1 MFNAIAVT
9 GNRVSFRNLKATLT
23 ALPNSTVALTFDDK
37 KHGTIVKSR
46 SEIESEFGKSLHLIP
61 KRQAAAP
68 KALDLSIAD
77 LDELKRRSAYLK
89 ELQRHTE
96 KNGVGGVKIRRQV
109 VARVAREINDPN
121 PISPA
126 TLGRWAKQSH
136 DHSHG
141 IASTLGTKK
150 RCRKSSF
157 SQDIQDLALEV
168 IDDYYLQLG
177 NPTLQYAYDCF
188 TEVFEARFG
197 NKVNRPCREV
207 FRKWATQACDPI
219 EFIERREG
227 RRAAKAARRNAKKK
241 FQTERILER
250 VEADAINLAIGV
262 TDEEGRY
269 LGPVTLFAVIDVYSR
284 SILGLIAQVGRGES
298 SGSVIDSYK
307 HAICPKSPDI
317 LPDSVQN
324 DWVMY
329 GTPETFVSD
338 GGPGYVSIQTQSF
351 LLDAG
356 SQSQIVQTYAGWHK
370 PFIERFFLTLR
381 TRFAQTLRGYC
392 GKHTERPNLDATI
405 QEKASLTLQEFR
417 NALYEWVI
425 DEYHQTAHRG
435 LNGKTPQEVWEE
447 GASEFVPQVPANIDR
462 IQFTMGETRI
472 CKISGHHAHQGIQ
485 LNNLRYN
492 DSEDRLKQIGMILRR
507 MGQSAEVQVQYTHND
522 VHSVN
527 VVDPI
532 TDEVF
537 RAFVSDPNIKPG
549 TTLAEL
555 KVQQGSTYANK
566 GFTGKR
572 TARSSQTFTNANEAH
587 DEKVRGVISR
597 SSQRAP
603 TNAIH
608 AELMRIREEEHDTH
622 IPGDTRH
629 LVSTEPLEPRAE
641 EYGTDGEY
649 EDDKR

>member
-9 GNRVSFRNLKATLT
+9 GNRVSFRNLHATLT
-23 ALPNSTVALTFDDK
+23 TLPNSSVALTFDEK
-37 KHGTIVKSR
+37 KHGTIIKSR
-46 SEIESEFGKSLHLIP
+46 SEIESEFGKTLHLIP
-61 KRQAAAP
+61 KEKTAAP
-68 KALDLSIAD
+68 KALDLSITD
-77 LDELKRRSAYLK
+77 LEELKRRSAYLE

-109 VARVAREINDPN
+109 IARVAREINDAC

-126 TLGRWAKQSH
+126 TLGRWAKQAH
-136 DHSHG
+136 EHSHG

-177 NPTLQYAYDCF
+177 NPTVQYAYDCF
-188 TEVFEARFG
+188 TEEFEAKFG
-197 NKVNRPCREV
+197 KKVKRPCREV

-227 RRAAKAARRNAKKK
+227 RRAGKAARRNAKKK
-241 FQTERILER
+241 FRTERILER
-250 VEADAINLAIGV
+250 VEADAVNLAIGV

-307 HAICPKSPDI
+307 HAIGPKSPDL
-317 LPDSVQN
+317 LPNGVQN
-324 DWVMY
+324 DWPMY

-338 GGPGYVSIQTQSF
+338 GGSGYVSVQTQSF

-356 SQSQIVQTYAGWHK
+356 SQSQIVQTYAGWRK

-392 GKHTERPNLDATI
+392 GKHTDRPNLDATI
-405 QEKASLTLQEFR
+405 KEKASMTLQEFR

-435 LNGKTPQEVWEE
+435 LNGKTPYEVWEE
-447 GASEFVPQVPANIDR
+447 RAREFPPQLPANFER
-462 IQFTMGETRI
+462 IRFTMGETRM
-472 CKISGHHAHQGIQ
+472 CKISGDHAHQGIQ
-485 LNNLRYN
+485 LNKLRYN
-492 DSEDRLKQIGMILRR
+492 DNEDRLKHIGMTLRR
-507 MGQSAEVQVQYTHND
+507 MGRPAEVQVEYTHND

-537 RAFVSDPNIKPG
+537 QAFVSDLDIKPG
-549 TTLAEL
+549 TTFAEL
-555 KVQQGSTYANK
+555 KAQRGSTYANK
-566 GFTGKR
+566 GFTGRRKS
-572 TARSSQTFTNANEAH
+572 RSSLTVTNANEAH
-587 DEKVRGVISR
+587 DANMRRVGSR
-597 SSQRAP
+597 QTQRAP
-603 TNAIH
+603 TNAIY
-608 AELMRIREEEHDTH
+608 AELVRPIEEEDTL
-622 IPGDTRH
+622 PRPTVRR
-629 LVSTEPLEPRAE
+629 SSMRTETLELSSE
-641 EYGTDGEY
+641 EYGADGEY
-649 EDDKR
+649 EDD